1 MHAVGKYIKNVLHE
15 STPDLVLFGE
25 MLCLYFYLS
34 LKTTAIKNLERE
46 RGGELVK
53 ARVIRESFKAG
64 EEGLNWDEE
73 LDGSW
78 AG

>member
-15 STPDLVLFGE
+15 STPGLVLFGE
-25 MLCLYFYLS
+25 MLCLYFYLFENYRYW
-34 LKTTAIKNLERE
+34 NLERE
-46 RGGELVK
+46 RRGELVK
-53 ARVIRESFKAG
+53 TRVIRESFKAG

-73 LDGSW
+73 LDGLW